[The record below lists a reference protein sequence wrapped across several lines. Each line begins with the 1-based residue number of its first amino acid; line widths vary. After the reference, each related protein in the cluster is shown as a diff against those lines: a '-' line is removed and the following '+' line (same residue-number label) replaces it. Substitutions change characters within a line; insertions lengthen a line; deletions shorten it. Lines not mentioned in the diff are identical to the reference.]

1 LADFL
6 RSPDDYEIAEIHA
19 PQNCIGRTLG
29 SIDLT
34 TRYELRLITIRRVF
48 ESENTAEESQEHI
61 IGVPKPEMVIQETD
75 TLVVF
80 GTLSAVKRFLEINS

>member
-1 LADFL
+1 MEL
-6 RSPDDYEIAEIHA
+6 PDDYEIAEIHA

-34 TRYELRLITIRRVF
+34 NRYELRLITIRRKF
-48 ESENTAEESQEHI
+48 AAETEGGEEQEHI
-61 IGVPKPEMVIQETD
+61 IGVPKAEMVIQETD

-80 GTLSAVKRFLEINS
+80 GTLNGVKRFLEINS

>member
-1 LADFL
+1 
-6 RSPDDYEIAEIHA
+6 
-19 PQNCIGRTLG
+19 
-29 SIDLT
+29 
-34 TRYELRLITIRRVF
+34 LRLITIRRIF
-48 ESENTAEESQEHI
+48 ESKEEGEESQEHI